1 MSQIVTVGRRKTAVA
16 RVFLNEAGT
25 GELEVNK
32 RPLATFFPVELLQL
46 KVLEPFKA
54 TGLNASEFD
63 IKVNVAGGGIT
74 GQAEAVRLGIARAL
88 VEINEEYRSPLKQAG
103 LMTRDSRK
111 VERKKYGRK
120 KARKSTQFS
129 KR

>member
-25 GELEVNK
+25 GNFQING
-32 RPLATFFPVELLQL
+32 RDLATHFPVELLQL
-46 KVLEPFKA
+46 KVTDPFKV
-54 TGLNASEFD
+54 TGLNIGEFD

-74 GQAEAVRLGIARAL
+74 GQAEAIRLGIARAL
-88 VEINEEYRSPLKQAG
+88 VEVNEENRPPLKHAG
-103 LMTRDSRK
+103 MMTRDSRK